1 MTLDEKIA
9 EAETALHQ
17 LSIGKRVAKIT
28 RDGKSVD
35 FTPANRADLERYLG
49 GLKREK
55 TPHRRRPMR
64 VF

>member
-1 MTLDEKIA
+1 MTIDERIA

-28 RDGKSVD
+28 RDGKAVE

-49 GLKREK
+49 GLKRDK
-55 TPHRRRPMR
+55 TSRRRRPMR